1 LIQNVDLNDDS
12 SYFES
17 SLSSIYLIKGQISI
31 IRYRL
36 ILGEKNKIFNFK
48 MSFESASLS
57 PDTFEIQQFF
67 IARIGADIPCSS
79 RVPETFTEYIQNI

>member
-1 LIQNVDLNDDS
+1 LIQNVNLNDVS

-36 ILGEKNKIFNFK
+36 ILNERDRMFYFKI
-48 MSFESASLS
+48 SFESDTLV

-67 IARIGADIPCSS
+67 ITRIGAYIPCSS
-79 RVPETFTEYIQNI
+79 RVPETFTK